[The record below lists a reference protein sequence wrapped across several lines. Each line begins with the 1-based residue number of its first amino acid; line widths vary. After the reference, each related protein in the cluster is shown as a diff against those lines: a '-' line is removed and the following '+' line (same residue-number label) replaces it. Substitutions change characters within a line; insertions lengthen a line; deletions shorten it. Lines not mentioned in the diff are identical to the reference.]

1 MFISWQPAGPAF
13 IKCAAILGLIALA
26 GCESLAFTVFGIGA
40 STGVQHQLNGVAY
53 KTFTVPLHQV
63 HKAAM
68 GGLDRMGI
76 KVVSRERI
84 EAGGEI
90 IRASAPER
98 DIEIEFNA
106 ITPYTTRMRAS
117 VRNGWL
123 MDSATGTEIILQ
135 TEKGLND
142 KGVGSARSKL

>member
-1 MFISWQPAGPAF
+1 VFTSWQRAGSAF
-13 IKCAAILGLIALA
+13 IKCAAILGLMSLA
-26 GCESLAFTVFGIGA
+26 GCESLAFTVFGVGA

-53 KTFTVPLHQV
+53 KTFTVPLPQV

-76 KVVSRERI
+76 KVVSRQKI
-84 EAGGEI
+84 EAGGEL
-90 IRASAPER
+90 IRASAPQRE
-98 DIEIEFNA
+98 IEIEFNA

-117 VRNGWL
+117 VRDGWL

-142 KGVGSARSKL
+142 KGMSTVRSKL